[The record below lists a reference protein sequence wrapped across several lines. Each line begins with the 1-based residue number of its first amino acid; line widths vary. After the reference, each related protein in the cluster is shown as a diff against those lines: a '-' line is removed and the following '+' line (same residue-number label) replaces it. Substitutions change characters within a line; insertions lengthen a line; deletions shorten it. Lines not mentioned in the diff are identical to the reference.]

1 MQANTL
7 GATARAKLHLST
19 TPGRAARSV
28 ASGDHAAW
36 LGIILG
42 LAFTLRLGWVAL
54 SEWQPVMG
62 DDAFR
67 YDFTARALLA
77 GEGYV
82 HFNGAPTAFWPPGYS
97 LLLAAVYWLFGD
109 SVLVAQLLNVVLG
122 TATVGLVYL
131 IGRRTLG
138 PKPALVGAAIL
149 AGFPSLIFFTAV
161 TLSEVAFTFLALL
174 GVLLLLIETQSGKQ
188 RHLPLLLG
196 AGLVIGFAS
205 LMRGEAL
212 LLPLAFLP
220 FWLRSD
226 MGRTAIAHKLVAL
239 ALGIGLIVA
248 PWTIRNAVQMESP
261 VVISTNAG
269 VNFWIGHHAGAT
281 GGGQLADELIYG
293 IGTADGSPG
302 SPPTMTTVEREVRIN
317 SQGTLRGIG
326 YGLTHPLQEISL
338 TFKKLFW
345 LYWHDAEGL
354 RWNEAHGGQ
363 PFLSGIE
370 RAGLLVLSN
379 VYYLAVLGFFALGVR
394 QWFSLRDPGRLLLIS
409 LVGYFTLVHVIFFG
423 DPRFHAPIMPMVAM
437 LTAVPLAVRWSE
449 RSPER
454 VRRDRPHVEGTP
466 LPLLSS
472 SQSHWRA

>member
-1 MQANTL
+1 MRTDTL
-7 GATARAKLHLST
+7 GATARASLRLST
-19 TPGRAARSV
+19 TPSRAIRSA
-28 ASGDHAAW
+28 ASGDHAVW

-42 LAFTLRLGWVAL
+42 VAFTLRLGWVAF
-54 SEWQPVMG
+54 SDWQPILG

-67 YDFTARALLA
+67 YDFAARALLA

-97 LLLAAVYWLFGD
+97 LLLAAAYWIFGD
-109 SVLVAQLLNVVLG
+109 GVIVAQLLNVVLG

-138 PKPALVGAAIL
+138 EKPALVGAAIL

-161 TLSEVAFTFLALL
+161 TLSEIAFSFLALL

-188 RHLPLLLG
+188 RQLPLLLG

-205 LMRGEAL
+205 LVRGEAL

-220 FWLRSD
+220 FWLRSG

-248 PWTIRNAVQMESP
+248 PWTIRNEMQMDSP
-261 VVISTNAG
+261 VIISTNAG
-269 VNFWIGHHAGAT
+269 VNLWIGNHDGAT
-281 GGGQLADELIYG
+281 GRGQLADELVFS
-293 IGTADGSPG
+293 SPEL
-302 SPPTMTTVEREVRIN
+302 TTVEREVRIN
-317 SQGTLRGIG
+317 RQGTLRGIG
-326 YGLTHPLQEISL
+326 YALTHPLQEISL

-354 RWNEAHGGQ
+354 QWNEGHGGQ
-363 PFLSGIE
+363 PFLSNIE
-370 RAGLLVLSN
+370 RAGLMVLSN
-379 VYYLAVLGFFALGVR
+379 TYYLAVLGFFVLGVR
-394 QWFSLRDPGRLLLIS
+394 QWFSMRDPGRLLLIS
-409 LVGYFTLVHVIFFG
+409 IAGYFTVVHLIFFG
-423 DPRFHAPIMPMVAM
+423 DPRFHAPIMPIIAM
-437 LTAVPLAVRWSE
+437 LAAVPIVAQWPAWSAQG
-449 RSPER
+449 
-454 VRRDRPHVEGTP
+454 VRRERPHVEAAP

-472 SQSHWRA
+472 QRRA